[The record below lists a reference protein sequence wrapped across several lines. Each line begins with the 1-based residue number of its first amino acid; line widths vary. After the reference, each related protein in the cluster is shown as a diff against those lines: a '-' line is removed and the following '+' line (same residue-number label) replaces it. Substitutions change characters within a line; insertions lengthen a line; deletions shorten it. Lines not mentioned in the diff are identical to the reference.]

1 MVGKFE
7 SNEAEAA
14 FNEAFAAGMEKEA
27 AAKEAALKKARK
39 EARAEKKAGYRF
51 KTIAGEK
58 GIPGF
63 RWSGREE
70 KEGGW

>member
-1 MVGKFE
+1 MTGKPLGGE
-7 SNEAEAA
+7 ELLAQLEKDAELKA
-14 FNEAFAAGMEKEA
+14 
-27 AAKEAALKKARK
+27 AALKKARK
-39 EARAEKKAGYRF
+39 EARAEKKAGYKF